1 MQRVI
6 RILKVVLPIVI
17 VGFVAYLVL
26 SFNRAATPRRKEPA
40 DTEASPRPGEKPIAL
55 SKKFR
60 DVQTIGG
67 RVVMEIVADQ
77 VVALE
82 SRWTTLQGVRMTI
95 YRANGLTY
103 QLACPSAEFN
113 SDTKEADAKGGV
125 KVISSDGVEI
135 STAEIR
141 FDGNRL
147 TNEIPVQFRIDRWN
161 GNAGAL
167 DLDVAGETLRLY
179 KQVTA
184 VMTPAQ
190 PSEAPMTLAG
200 AESVFHRRENTVT
213 FNNAVQMTR
222 GAESVRSDFVVGR
235 FTQDRS
241 RLIGLDG
248 TGHVDIVMAG
258 STAPGEDLG
267 GRKEIFCDGFNTE
280 VGPDGQIAAINAHG
294 GDTPAHAILDGPP
307 KRDIVAR
314 AFRVALANKAV
325 NEIKADVQVVLKE
338 LGDVPREVHAEHV
351 TVSFS
356 PTTRR
361 ASSAY
366 LEGAFHY
373 SDPKTTAS
381 AFRANYDIAGD
392 RILLT
397 TDPGWQATVVTEGH
411 TLKARQIEFS
421 PRAQTAHAIGSVIAE
436 LVSKGGGKTG
446 VSADATSL
454 FPTGNK
460 PVFVNADDL
469 IMRQASRVAVF
480 SGNVRAWQDT
490 NTLLANELQV
500 QGAGD
505 SITARGNVRTLLY
518 NTGDPKRTTPVQSH
532 SEQLIARK
540 GDRRIDLLGGVDI
553 VDMTRTLKSDK
564 AAFFFDENRK
574 IQRIEAENNVTVAD
588 STTNRKGT
596 GDKAVYYVDKK
607 MIYVSGNRATMTDP
621 SGSIAGQQIVFD
633 LTRNRVQVVS
643 PSGETK
649 GTYKHSG

>member
-1 MQRVI
+1 MQRAI

-26 SFNRAATPRRKEPA
+26 SFNRAATPKRPHPA
-40 DTEASPRPGEKPIAL
+40 DNEASDRPDDKSIAK
-55 SKKFR
+55 SVKFR

-67 RVVMEIVADQ
+67 RVVMEIVAER
-77 VVALE
+77 VVAYQ
-82 SRWTTLQGVRMTI
+82 SRWTTLEGVRMTI

-103 QLACPSAEFN
+103 QLSCPNADFN
-113 SDTKEADAKGGV
+113 SDTKEANAKGAV
-125 KVISSDGVEI
+125 KVVSSDGVEI
-135 STAEIR
+135 STAEIH

-147 TNEIPVQFRIDRWN
+147 TNDIPGQFKIDRWN

-167 DLDVAGETLRLY
+167 DLDVAGETLRLH

-190 PSEAPMTLAG
+190 PNELPMSLAG
-200 AESVFHRRENTVT
+200 AEAIFHRRENTVS
-213 FNNAVQMTR
+213 FNNAVQMVR
-222 GAESVRSDFVVGR
+222 GPESVRANFVVGR
-235 FTQDRS
+235 FTQDRK

-248 TGHVDIVMAG
+248 NGNVDIIMSANP
-258 STAPGEDLG
+258 APGEDLG

-280 VGPDGQIAAINAHG
+280 VGPDGQIAAINAYG
-294 GDTPAHAILDGPP
+294 SATPAHAILDGPP

-314 AFRVALANKAV
+314 AFRAALANRAV
-325 NEIKADVQVVLKE
+325 SEIKADVQVVMKE
-338 LGDVPREVHAEHV
+338 LGDIPREVHAEHV
-351 TVSFS
+351 TVNFDQA
-356 PTTRR
+356 TRGAR
-361 ASSAY
+361 SAY
-366 LEGAFHY
+366 LEGGFHY

-411 TLKARQIEFS
+411 TLKAQQIEFS
-421 PRAQTAHAIGSVIAE
+421 PRAQTARATGSVIAQ
-436 LVSKGGGKTG
+436 LVSKGKN
-446 VSADATSL
+446 VAADSTNL
-454 FPTGNK
+454 FPAGK

-469 IMRQASRVAVF
+469 IMRQATRVAVF

-490 NTLLANELQV
+490 NTLLANEMQV

-505 SITARGNVRTLLY
+505 SIVAKGNVRTILY
-518 NTGDPKRTTPVQSH
+518 NTGDPKRTTPVESH
-532 SEQLIARK
+532 SEQLLARK
-540 GDRRIDLLGGVDI
+540 SDRRMDLIGGVTI
-553 VDMTRTLKSDK
+553 VDAARTLKAEK
-564 AAFFFDENRK
+564 AAFFFDDKNK
-574 IQRIEAENNVTVAD
+574 IQRIEAETSVTVAE
-588 STTNRKGT
+588 STTQRKGT
-596 GDKAVYYVDKK
+596 GDKAIYHVDKK
-607 MIYVSGNRATMTDP
+607 LIFVNGNPATMTDP